1 MSQVREKEESA
12 GRRPHNDTLHE
23 EMQRDKSSLFTDTT
37 RAAYSETLI
46 DMMDRGMP
54 IVLVEADLIKSAGTA
69 PVQAR
74 YPDRVIDV
82 GVAEQNAVGIAA
94 GLADMGL
101 IPFVDTFAVLLSR
114 RCADQVW
121 MAVAFMDM
129 NVKLYGLYSGFTTGT
144 NGPTHQSL
152 EDVAVLRSFP
162 NMVILEPADCK
173 EMREA
178 VQAAAEHVGPVY
190 IRSVRGDLPLLN
202 DGLEPPFEIGKAV
215 ILRPGSD
222 VTLIAAGVMVPLAL
236 EAHTVLAS
244 QGIQARVVNARTL
257 KPLDEDMALRCACET
272 GAIVT
277 IEDHSVVGGLG
288 GAIAEFLSE
297 HQPTPLKRIGVR
309 DRFGDAGEFEWL
321 IQKYEMDVPHIVAAA
336 KEVLT
341 RKAQCHFERSEESDS

>member
-1 MSQVREKEESA
+1 MSQAHEHLSDPKADS
-12 GRRPHNDTLHE
+12 LHA

-46 DMMDRGMP
+46 EMMDAGRP

-162 NMVILEPADCK
+162 NMVILEPADCQ

-178 VQAAAEHVGPVY
+178 VRAAAEHIGPVY

-202 DGLEPPFEIGKAV
+202 DETQPPFEVGRAAL
-215 ILRPGSD
+215 LRPGAD
-222 VTLIAAGVMVPLAL
+222 VTLIAAGIMVPLAL
-236 EAHTVLAS
+236 AARDALAS
-244 QGIQARVVNARTL
+244 EGIEARVVNARSL
-257 KPLDEDMALRCACET
+257 KPLDEAMVLRCARET

-277 IEDHSVVGGLG
+277 IEDHSVIGGLG
-288 GAIAEFLSE
+288 GAVAELLSE
-297 HQPTPLKRIGVR
+297 RQPTPLKRIGVK
-309 DRFGDAGEFEWL
+309 DQFGDAGEFEWL

-336 KEVLT
+336 REVLA
-341 RKAQCHFERSEESDS
+341 RKT